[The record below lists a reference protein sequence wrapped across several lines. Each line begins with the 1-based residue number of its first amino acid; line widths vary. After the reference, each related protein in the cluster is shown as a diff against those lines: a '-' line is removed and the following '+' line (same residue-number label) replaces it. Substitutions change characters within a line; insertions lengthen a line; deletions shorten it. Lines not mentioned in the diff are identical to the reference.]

1 MVKKVLITGAG
12 GILGQACV
20 TAFQSKNY
28 QVISILSP
36 GKKLSYDTLSPGS
49 VYNADLM
56 NESNTQEVLH
66 QVIKDHQTI
75 DTALLLVGGFAMGNI
90 NNTDGTLI
98 RKMISLNFETAY
110 YSAKVLFNQM
120 AKQID
125 GGKIVF
131 VGSRPSLDAKA
142 GKGVLAYALSKT
154 LVFKLAEILNEEGKE
169 KNIVASVFV
178 PSIID
183 TPDNRKA
190 MPKANT
196 DLWVKPEEIAE
207 IMEFATSQKGAVLR
221 EPVIKVYGKS

>member
-20 TAFQSKNY
+20 SAFQNKNY
-28 QVISILSP
+28 QVILILSP
-36 GKKLSYDTLSPGS
+36 GKKLSYATVSPVS

-56 NESNTQEVLH
+56 NEYNTQEVLD
-66 QVIKDHQTI
+66 QVIVDHQTI
-75 DTALLLVGGFAMGNI
+75 DTALLLVGGFAIGTI
-90 NNTDGTLI
+90 NNTDGAII

-120 AKQID
+120 VKQKV

-131 VGSRPSLDAKA
+131 VGSRPSLEPKA
-142 GKGVLAYALSKT
+142 AKGVLAYALSKT
-154 LVFKLAEILNEEGKE
+154 LVFKLAEILNEEGKD
-169 KNIVASVFV
+169 KNIVSSVFV

-183 TPDNRKA
+183 TPDNRKS
-190 MPKANT
+190 MPDADT
-196 DLWVKPEEIAE
+196 DKWVKPEEIAE
-207 IMEFATSQKGAVLR
+207 IMEFVTSEKGTAMR

>member
-1 MVKKVLITGAG
+1 MVKKIVITGAG
-12 GILGQACV
+12 GILGKACI
-20 TAFQSKNY
+20 TSFQKKGH
-28 QVISILSP
+28 QIVAILSP
-36 GKKLSYDTLSPGS
+36 GKKLSYTTISPVS

-56 NESNTQEVLH
+56 DESNTQEVMD

-75 DTALLLVGGFAMGNI
+75 DTALLLVGGFAMGTI

-98 RKMISLNFETAY
+98 KKMISLNFETAY
-110 YSAKVLFNQM
+110 YSARVLFNQM
-120 AKQID
+120 AKQKD

-169 KNIVASVFV
+169 KNIVSSVFV

-190 MPKANT
+190 MPKTNT

-207 IMEFATSQKGAVLR
+207 IMEFATSEKGMALR